1 VNREGT
7 RGVARLIAADAF
19 GSGESGYP
27 GYVTKTMTC
36 LELSLPALPQC
47 VREARLAVG
56 EAVGS
61 LASRKLRVDD
71 VRLCVS
77 EAVTNV
83 VRHAYGRR
91 RGRVDIVVERD
102 ADELTVVVRD
112 SGIGMPPPSR
122 RDESDGFGLKIIDEL
137 ARENTISQPA
147 DGGTEIA
154 MVFDL
159 APSVERVA
167 LPSP

>member
-1 VNREGT
+1 M
-7 RGVARLIAADAF
+7 ARTL
-19 GSGESGYP
+19 
-27 GYVTKTMTC
+27 TC
-36 LELSLPALPQC
+36 LELSLPAVPQC

-56 EAVGS
+56 EAVSS
-61 LASRKLRVDD
+61 LASTKRLVDD

-102 ADELTVVVRD
+102 ADALKVLVRD
-112 SGIGMPPPSR
+112 TGVGIPPPSR
-122 RDESDGFGLKIIDEL
+122 LESDGFGLRIIDEL
-137 ARENTISQPA
+137 AREKTISRLA
-147 DGGTEIA
+147 EGGTEVA

-159 APSVERVA
+159 ASEERA
-167 LPSP
+167 ARLSP